1 MRFILVTSLLFLGTV
16 AHSNTIVGERAEEIW
31 KRGDII
37 TSGLK
42 PDDLTENNMVALVS
56 YKGGLY
62 LCEAYLNVP
71 LSQLIIKCFD
81 Q

>member
-1 MRFILVTSLLFLGTV
+1 MRFILVSSLLLLGTV
-16 AHSNTIVGERAEEIW
+16 AHSNTIIGERAAEIW
-31 KRGDII
+31 KQGDII

-42 PDDLTENNMVALVS
+42 PDGVTENNMVALLS

-71 LSQLIIKCFD
+71 LSRLFIQCFD